1 MKDTKSLKW
10 IIKNGK
16 KEIPKILILSVS
28 NIVLALVSTAL
39 ALVSKYAIDAA
50 QKAAVS
56 KVQSDFVYYRN
67 QIIFYG
73 KLLSIFGLPVD
84 SIDPRLFGN
93 LALSMM
99 MVHKAIPD
107 TMPFL
112 FPEVA
117 EDMVDFQVR
126 ALVDEME
133 RVKEHVR

>member
-67 QIIFYG
+67 QIILWNSYISNYCIQTFFADIRTKFIHKSSG
-73 KLLSIFGLPVD
+73 
-84 SIDPRLFGN
+84 RNGN
-93 LALSMM
+93 AN
-99 MVHKAIPD
+99 A
-107 TMPFL
+107 F
-112 FPEVA
+112 
-117 EDMVDFQVR
+117 
-126 ALVDEME
+126 
-133 RVKEHVR
+133 